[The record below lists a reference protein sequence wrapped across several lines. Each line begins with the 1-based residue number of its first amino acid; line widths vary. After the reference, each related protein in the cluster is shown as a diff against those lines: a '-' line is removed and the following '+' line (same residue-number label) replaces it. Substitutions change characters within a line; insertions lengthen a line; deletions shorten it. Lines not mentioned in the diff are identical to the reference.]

1 MPHTLSIQS
10 KIHLAL
16 ASIFLLVLVVVI
28 SVAVSA
34 EKKLA
39 KEMVEDKLKEKASS
53 YLDSVNMLMVSG
65 AIANRELVRS
75 KMLSDPNILDARI
88 IRHAV
93 VDKLY
98 GQGFEHEYPKDE
110 LDKRGLNGEEV
121 LVNQNDSQGH
131 RLTYVMPV
139 LAYQDYRGTNCITCH
154 QVNENAVLG
163 AIRITYSLDQL
174 DQDIHSNML
183 RMGSIQAAML
193 IAALL
198 VLTFLL
204 RRLVI
209 HPVQRL
215 HNTMTQVE
223 RSSDLTAQAQ
233 VSSQDEIGATALA
246 FNTMLKRFDN
256 SLAQVVRSATKVK
269 DASAQINH
277 SSQASFS
284 SAQAQKQES
293 LAIEHA
299 IQGLHSSIEQV
310 SLHAQESN
318 QASLAAQ
325 VVAQSGVSKTDQAAQ
340 SIETMHQ
347 AIEDAAKV
355 IHSLDERS
363 NTVGSVLSVI
373 KGIAEQTNLLALNA
387 AIEAARAGESGRG
400 FAVVADEVRTLSKRT
415 ADSTQEIERMIAQ
428 LQSEA
433 RHAVESMNNAQSTA
447 NEGMSRVKE
456 AADALYSMTEQ
467 VARMNRLSEETLK
480 LMQEQVRV
488 GTEVNGKVESIRDL
502 SVQSADTAKDAVQV
516 ANDLAALATE
526 LSHLVKQFKL
536 GSAE

>member
-16 ASIFLLVLVVVI
+16 ASIFLLVLIVVI

-65 AIANRELVRS
+65 AIQNRELVRS

-88 IRHAV
+88 IRHEV

-98 GQGFEHEYPKDE
+98 GKGLEHEYPKDE
-110 LDKRGLNGEEV
+110 LDQQGLQGKEV
-121 LVNQNDSQGH
+121 MISQNDSQGH

-139 LAYQDYRGTNCITCH
+139 LAYQDYRGTNCIACH
-154 QVNENAVLG
+154 QVAENDVLG
-163 AIRITYSLDQL
+163 AIRITYSLDKL

-209 HPVQRL
+209 RPVQRL
-215 HNTMTQVE
+215 HHTMAHVE
-223 RSSDLTAQAQ
+223 GSSDLTAKAQ
-233 VSSQDEIGATALA
+233 VSSQDEIGDTAIA
-246 FNTMLKRFDN
+246 FNTMLKRFAD
-256 SLAQVVRSATKVK
+256 SLQQVVRSAAQVN
-269 DASAQINH
+269 SAATQIKN
-277 SSQASFS
+277 SSQESFS

-293 LAIEHA
+293 LAIEQA
-299 IQGLHSSIEQV
+299 IQSLHASIEQV

-318 QASLAAQ
+318 QASQAAQ
-325 VVAQSGVSKTDQAAQ
+325 VVAQNGVSKTDQAAQ

-355 IHSLDERS
+355 IQSLDERS

-433 RHAVESMNNAQSTA
+433 CHAVESMSNAQNTA
-447 NEGMSRVKE
+447 NAGMARVKE
-456 AADALYSMTEQ
+456 AADALYSMTDQ
-467 VARMNRLSEETLK
+467 VARMNSLSEETLK
-480 LMQEQVRV
+480 LMHEQVRV
-488 GTEVNGKVESIRDL
+488 GTDVNGKVESIRDL
-502 SVQSADTAKDAVQV
+502 SVQSADTAKEAVNV
-516 ANDLAALATE
+516 ANGLASLANE
-526 LSHLVKQFKL
+526 LSLLVNKFKL
-536 GSAE
+536 GAPN

>member
-1 MPHTLSIQS
+1 MAGASTP
-10 KIHLAL
+10 AL
-16 ASIFLLVLVVVI
+16 
-28 SVAVSA
+28 
-34 EKKLA
+34 
-39 KEMVEDKLKEKASS
+39 
-53 YLDSVNMLMVSG
+53 
-65 AIANRELVRS
+65 
-75 KMLSDPNILDARI
+75 
-88 IRHAV
+88 H
-93 VDKLY
+93 
-98 GQGFEHEYPKDE
+98 
-110 LDKRGLNGEEV
+110 
-121 LVNQNDSQGH
+121 
-131 RLTYVMPV
+131 
-139 LAYQDYRGTNCITCH
+139 
-154 QVNENAVLG
+154 
-163 AIRITYSLDQL
+163 
-174 DQDIHSNML
+174 
-183 RMGSIQAAML
+183 
-193 IAALL
+193 
-198 VLTFLL
+198 
-204 RRLVI
+204 
-209 HPVQRL
+209 
-215 HNTMTQVE
+215 
-223 RSSDLTAQAQ
+223 
-233 VSSQDEIGATALA
+233 
-246 FNTMLKRFDN
+246 
-256 SLAQVVRSATKVK
+256 
-269 DASAQINH
+269 
-277 SSQASFS
+277 
-284 SAQAQKQES
+284 
-293 LAIEHA
+293 
-299 IQGLHSSIEQV
+299 QV

-456 AADALYSMTEQ
+456 AADALYSMTDQ